1 MKKLTLMTGI
11 LLSSLFSLDAQAQK
25 HEIQFNALG
34 TLLNCYGVTYE
45 RSFIDSG
52 WATGVF
58 YFTNPSSFDY
68 DYSAFSLTSEYRFY
82 FKGEEEGTG
91 YFVAPYLN
99 YRYTAAPDYATINAN
114 DIEKTTNGL
123 AIGINTGKK
132 WAHRTGFIYG
142 THIGIGRYVFDEAS
156 YSGGYEPDDF
166 DSGLDELPKLDFRLG
181 VNIGFRF

>member
-1 MKKLTLMTGI
+1 MKKLILMTGI
-11 LLSSLFSLDAQAQK
+11 FFSSLFSFDLQAQK
-25 HEIQFNALG
+25 NEIQVNVLG

-45 RSFIDSG
+45 RGYIDTG
-52 WATGVF
+52 WATGLF
-58 YFTNPSSFDY
+58 FFNNPSSFDY
-68 DYSAFSLTSEYRFY
+68 DYSAFSLTSEFRFY
-82 FKGEEEGTG
+82 FKGEEEATG

-99 YRYTAAPDYATINAN
+99 YRYTSAPEYATINTTE
-114 DIEKTTNGL
+114 IEKSTNGL

-132 WAHRTGFIYG
+132 WVHRTGFMYG

-166 DSGLDELPKLDFRLG
+166 ASGLDELPKLDLRLG